1 MFVKSFDSLIGIDS
15 LWSIAVECQNER
27 SRVDTME
34 LLVDLYLKQTDTL
47 REAASSQSPS
57 IEMV

>member
-1 MFVKSFDSLIGIDS
+1 VRSFKDLLGIKS

-27 SRVDTME
+27 SRVDTVE

-47 REAASSQSPS
+47 RD
-57 IEMV
+57 